1 MATEAPNSTTT
12 TKRTLGVLIFDEL
25 AVMDALGPLQYF
37 HFFSNEIEVV
47 LVAKTTGLKWTLPNE
62 AGVPLHAP
70 FDFETCPQL
79 DILLLPGGGG
89 SRALF
94 KDPAHQEFILR
105 QAKTAEYLLSVCTGS
120 GFLAA
125 CGLLDGKRAT
135 TNKFAFHA
143 IKASCGTE
151 YDIEWVSHGRW
162 VVDGNIWTSSGVTA
176 GMDMTNAFLEHL
188 FGAERVHRISEII
201 EYSPATDA
209 SQDPFA
215 YLVKE

>member
-1 MATEAPNSTTT
+1 MATEVPNLTTT

-25 AVMDALGPLQYF
+25 AIMDAFGPLQYF

-70 FDFETCPQL
+70 YDFETCPQL
-79 DILLLPGGGG
+79 DILHLPGGRGG
-89 SRALF
+89 DKLF
-94 KDPAHQEFILR
+94 SDPAHQEFILR

-135 TNKFAFHA
+135 NSPFTPSRQAAASSTTLSGFHTLA
-143 IKASCGTE
+143 GSSMATLGRRP
-151 YDIEWVSHGRW
+151 VSRLA
-162 VVDGNIWTSSGVTA
+162 WT
-176 GMDMTNAFLEHL
+176 
-188 FGAERVHRISEII
+188 
-201 EYSPATDA
+201 
-209 SQDPFA
+209 
-215 YLVKE
+215 

>member
-1 MATEAPNSTTT
+1 M
-12 TKRTLGVLIFDEL
+12 KQVCHC
-25 AVMDALGPLQYF
+25 M
-37 HFFSNEIEVV
+37 
-47 LVAKTTGLKWTLPNE
+47 
-62 AGVPLHAP
+62 LHS
-70 FDFETCPQL
+70 PQL
-79 DILLLPGGGG
+79 DILLLPDTFFWMRTISLTAEIVGGRGG
-89 SRALF
+89 DKLF
-94 KDPAHQEFILR
+94 SDPAHQEFILR

-143 IKASCGTE
+143 IKANCGTE
-151 YDIEWVSHGRW
+151 YDIEWVSQGRW

>member
-1 MATEAPNSTTT
+1 
-12 TKRTLGVLIFDEL
+12 
-25 AVMDALGPLQYF
+25 MDAFGPLQYF
-37 HFFSNEIEVV
+37 HFFSKEIEVV
-47 LVAKTTGLKWTLPNE
+47 LVAKTMGLKWTLPNE
-62 AGVPLHAP
+62 AGGR
-70 FDFETCPQL
+70 
-79 DILLLPGGGG
+79 GGDK
-89 SRALF
+89 LF
-94 KDPAHQEFILR
+94 SDPAHQEFILR

-143 IKASCGTE
+143 IKANCGTE

-215 YLVKE
+215 YLVQA